1 MTKHIDKQFLVATI
15 ILVAAGFFIFSS
27 ASLGLLLKGESRFT
41 AVALNQL
48 FLGICLGSVAL
59 IVTSFIPYK
68 HWKKLSLVLFAGSA
82 LLTALVFVPGIGLSH
97 GGATR
102 WISFYGW
109 SLQPSE
115 MLKIGYLFYLSAV
128 FAKHKDKIK
137 TFRYGL
143 LPFIVLTGVVALLIL
158 PQPDNDTFAITALAG
173 LAVYYIA
180 GARKRDIAILILV
193 GAIGLGALLAALPYA
208 RSRVATFLHP
218 SRNAETSGYQIKQ
231 SLIAIGS
238 GGILGKGFGQ
248 STQKFSFLPEPMG
261 DSIFAVAG
269 EEFGF
274 VGSVGLVALF
284 LFFALRGLKIASS
297 AADEYGGLLATGIVI
312 LIIAGSFMNIAAM
325 LGIIPLTGTP
335 LIFVSQGGTAL
346 FIAMA
351 EAGILLNIS
360 KYRKK

>member
-1 MTKHIDKQFLVATI
+1 MKHADKQFLVATI

-27 ASLGLLLKGESRFT
+27 ASLGLLLRGESRFT

-48 FLGICLGSVAL
+48 FLGIGLGTVAL
-59 IVTSFIPYK
+59 VSASLIHYK
-68 HWKKLSLVLFAGSA
+68 WWKKLSLLAFIGSA
-82 LLTALVFVPGIGLSH
+82 ALTALVFVPGVGVSH

-102 WISFYGW
+102 WISFFDW

-115 MLKIGYLFYLSAV
+115 ILKIGYLFYLSAV

-143 LPFIVLTGVVALLIL
+143 LPYIAITSVVALLIL
-158 PQPDNDTFAITALAG
+158 PQPDNDTFFITALAG
-173 LAVYYIA
+173 LAVYYAA
-180 GARKRDIAILILV
+180 GARKRDIAILFI
-193 GAIGLGALLAALPYA
+193 IGALGFGVILAALPYA
-208 RSRVATFLHP
+208 RNRVATFLHR
-218 SRNAETSGYQIKQ
+218 SQDALTSGYQIKQ

-274 VGSVGLVALF
+274 VGSAGLIALF
-284 LFFALRGLKIASS
+284 LFFGLRGLKIASGAS
-297 AADEYGGLLATGIVI
+297 DEFGGLLATGIVI
-312 LIIAGSFMNIAAM
+312 LIMAGSFMNIAAL
-325 LGIIPLTGTP
+325 LGLIPLTGTP

-346 FIAMA
+346 CIAMA